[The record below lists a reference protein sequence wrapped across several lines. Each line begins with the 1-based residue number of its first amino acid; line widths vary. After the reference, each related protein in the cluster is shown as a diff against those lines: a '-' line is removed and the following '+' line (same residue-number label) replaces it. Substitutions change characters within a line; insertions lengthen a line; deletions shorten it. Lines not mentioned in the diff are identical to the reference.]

1 MENFE
6 KKFEFDEAAIQLFKA
21 LEKENSQ
28 VKDCLIRS
36 YKGLPVSLQMKEDS
50 YNYFITH
57 SIISLAIMA
66 NPGSSII
73 TEILYDGL
81 PSPSSLDNFILQSKS
96 GKAIKSRLIAIEKE
110 FPRII
115 EDYRNRNRG
124 EVLIGNLGSGPGRDI
139 INVLSTNYRNVSNVR
154 AVNIDK
160 DLVALRRGRRMAI
173 VKGVDHLID
182 FVEGNFLKYKPN
194 QKFDIILL
202 VGILCPLKIE
212 ACINLLKVTRKLL
225 KKEGCLLVSNVSKR
239 MLEKDPFTYFLMS
252 QVGNWKL
259 VFKTEEELKQIYKK
273 AGYNW
278 KEYFT
283 DSYGFHIIGVGS
295 PRFYF

>member
-57 SIISLAIMA
+57 SLISLAIMA
-66 NPGSSII
+66 NPGSSTI
-73 TEILYDGL
+73 TEMLYDGL

-110 FPRII
+110 LPRII

-154 AVNIDK
+154 VVNIDK
-160 DLVALRRGRRMAI
+160 DLVALRRGRRMAT

-194 QKFDIILL
+194 QKFDIVLL
-202 VGILCPLKIE
+202 AGILCPLKIE
-212 ACINLLKVTRKLL
+212 DCINLLKVIRKLL
-225 KKEGCLLVSNVSKR
+225 KKEGCLLASNVSKR

-259 VFKTEEELKQIYKK
+259 VFKTEEELKQTYKK

>member
-1 MENFE
+1 MKNFE
-6 KKFEFDEAAIQLFKA
+6 KKFEFDEAAIQLFKT

-36 YKGLPVSLQMKEDS
+36 YKGLPVSLQTKEDS

-57 SIISLAIMA
+57 SLISLAIMA

-96 GKAIKSRLIAIEKE
+96 GKAIKSRLIVIERELPK
-110 FPRII
+110 II
-115 EDYRNRNRG
+115 ENYRNRG
-124 EVLIGNLGSGPGRDI
+124 DVLIGNLGSGPGRDI

-160 DLVALRRGRRMAI
+160 DLVALRRGRRMAT
-173 VKGVDHLID
+173 VKGVDHLIN

-194 QKFDIILL
+194 QKFDIVLL

-212 ACINLLKVTRKLL
+212 DCINLLKVTRKLL
-225 KKEGCLLVSNVSKR
+225 KKEGCLLASNVSKR

-283 DSYGFHIIGVGS
+283 DPYGFHIIGVGS

>member
-1 MENFE
+1 MKNFE

-57 SIISLAIMA
+57 SLISLAIMT

-73 TEILYDGL
+73 TEMLYDGL

-96 GKAIKSRLIAIEKE
+96 GKAVKSRLIAIEKE
-110 FPRII
+110 FTRII

-160 DLVALRRGRRMAI
+160 DLVALRRGRRMAT

-194 QKFDIILL
+194 QKFDIVLL
-202 VGILCPLKIE
+202 AGILCPLKIE
-212 ACINLLKVTRKLL
+212 DCINLLKATRKLL
-225 KKEGCLLVSNVSKR
+225 KKEGCLLASNVSKR